1 MQHSRNVLKMNF
13 CAAMGTAYLNA
24 DSVMEDRIVLS
35 MRREEVKTKRF
46 DFQLLASLNI
56 IN

>member
-46 DFQLLASLNI
+46 EFQLLVSLSI